1 MAGRGIYKVFIY
13 LHWIYLGVHHL
24 PEMSTMTDPNE
35 YFISFDTKINPGKI
49 EAIRVRIDVVTI
61 SDMKAVINIDLCNHP
76 LYSDLKQYVK
86 SNP

>member
-1 MAGRGIYKVFIY
+1 
-13 LHWIYLGVHHL
+13 
-24 PEMSTMTDPNE
+24 MSEPNE

-61 SDMKAVINIDLCNHP
+61 EDMQKKMNIDLCNHP
-76 LYSDLKQYVK
+76 LYSDLKKYVE